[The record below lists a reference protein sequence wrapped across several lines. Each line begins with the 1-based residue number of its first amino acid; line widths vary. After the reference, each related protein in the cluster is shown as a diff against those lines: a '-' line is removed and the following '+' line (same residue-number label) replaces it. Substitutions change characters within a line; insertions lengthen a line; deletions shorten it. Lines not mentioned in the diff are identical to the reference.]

1 MLAGKRTALVLM
13 AAAILVPSTQAADPA
28 VAAEDRQRV
37 EAVARIS
44 PSVVA
49 VVSGGGFSL
58 PTPTDSSARVSKPNS
73 GNTGWDVIVN
83 YTGSADLPITVY
95 AICIGGNIA

>member
-44 PSVVA
+44 QSVVA
-49 VVSGGGFSL
+49 VVTGGG
-58 PTPTDSSARVSKPNS
+58 S
-73 GNTGWDVIVN
+73 GVLISEDG
-83 YTGSADLPITVY
+83 Y
-95 AICIGGNIA
+95 ALT